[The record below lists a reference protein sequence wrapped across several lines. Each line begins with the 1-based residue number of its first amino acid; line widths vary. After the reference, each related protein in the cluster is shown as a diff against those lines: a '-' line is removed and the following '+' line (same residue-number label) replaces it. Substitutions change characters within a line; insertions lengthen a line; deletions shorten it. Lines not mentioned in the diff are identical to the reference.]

1 MKLLLSVAL
10 LLCSVPAVSA
20 PAAPPPVHSK
30 IYAVVFRVTPDSAG
44 GISDLQVTRVIDPSG
59 PGTPEEVAKRPVDV
73 AVPPVYVAAAR
84 KFLEGIER
92 TKAAAGEQRQVYYAY
107 TFYDP
112 SQPDRAD
119 ILADKNQ

>member
-1 MKLLLSVAL
+1 MKRLLSIAL

-20 PAAPPPVHSK
+20 PAAQPPLQSK
-30 IYAVVFRVTPDSAG
+30 IYAVIFRVTPDGAG
-44 GISDLQVTRVIDPSG
+44 GISDLQVSRVIDPSG
-59 PGTPEEVAKRPVDV
+59 PGPAEEVAKHTVDV
-73 AVPPVYVAAAR
+73 ALPPVYIAAAR
-84 KFLEGIER
+84 RFLESIER
-92 TKAAAGEQRQVYYAY
+92 AKAPTGGQPAVHYAY